1 MNRYVLGLLATVALA
16 GVVVAEEKAD
26 ADLAKIQGA
35 WVLTG
40 LEKQGETI
48 PAPEGAGTFIFGKD
62 KKLVMKEKGKA
73 DKEGTFTMD
82 ASKNPKELD
91 LIGPKGKE
99 KEIMHTIYQLDG
111 DTLKL
116 AFSAEGPKGERPT
129 VFDSKKAAILILKR
143 QKP

>member
-1 MNRYVLGLLATVALA
+1 MNRYALGLLAIVALA
-16 GVVVAEEKAD
+16 GTVAAREKAD
-26 ADLAKIQGA
+26 ADLKKIEGA
-35 WVLTG
+35 WILTG
-40 LEKQGETI
+40 LEIQGQTV
-48 PAPEGAGTFIFGKD
+48 PAPEGGGTFIFGKD

-99 KEIMHTIYQLDG
+99 KEIMRTIYQLDG

-116 AFSAEGPKGERPT
+116 ALSAEGPKGGRPT
-129 VFDSKKAAILILKR
+129 AFDSKKAAIMTLKR

>member
-1 MNRYVLGLLATVALA
+1 MNRYVLGLPAIMALI
-16 GVVVAEEKAD
+16 GVVTAAEKAD
-26 ADLAKIQGA
+26 ADLEKIQGV
-35 WVLTG
+35 WNLTSVEIDG
-40 LEKQGETI
+40 KTI
-48 PAPEGAGTFIFGKD
+48 PPPDGGGTFVFGKD

-91 LIGPKGKE
+91 MIAVIDKE
-99 KEIMHTIYQLDG
+99 KEVVPTIYQLDG

-116 AFSAEGPKGERPT
+116 ACAAVRKGKRPAA
-129 VFDSKKAAILILKR
+129 FDSKNANILTLKR